1 MRPGARRRCGW
12 PADDETS
19 GEPARA
25 FQEEDARLKK
35 MRTSAI
41 ALVRE
46 TTPDKNYNDV
56 NYVFPTFIT
65 TALPIGL
72 IGLWIVAI
80 ITAATDSIAAE
91 LNSLA
96 TVSVMDFYRRYFR
109 REAPDHH
116 YVLTAKVA
124 TAFWGMFAGM
134 VAIYAS
140 TLGSLI
146 EVVNK
151 FGSYFYG
158 SILGVFLL
166 AFFVRAANGTGAFVG
181 LIAGMGAVRW
191 VALARPDISFLWHN
205 VIGAVVVVA
214 IGSVV
219 SAVAGRRRT

>member
-1 MRPGARRRCGW
+1 M
-12 PADDETS
+12 
-19 GEPARA
+19 
-25 FQEEDARLKK
+25 
-35 MRTSAI
+35 
-41 ALVRE
+41 
-46 TTPDKNYNDV
+46 
-56 NYVFPTFIT
+56 
-65 TALPIGL
+65 

-96 TVSVMDFYRRYFR
+96 AVSVMDFYRRYVR

-146 EVVNK
+146 EVVNQ

-166 AFFVRAANGTGAFVG
+166 AFFVRGANGTGAFVG
-181 LIAGMGAVRW
+181 LIGGMSAVRL
-191 VALARPDISFLWHN
+191 VAVVRPDISFLWHN

-219 SAVAGRRRT
+219 SAVAGRKRT